1 MTKTELEEINETQ
14 KIEIAEL
21 KEQIKI
27 ESGYEKVP
35 AYDFRK
41 LCNESRE
48 LELAKDDI
56 TDLKDTIS
64 DHQKTVYELAKA
76 LTTLI
81 NQKA

>member
-1 MTKTELEEINETQ
+1 MTKTDLEEINATLE
-14 KIEIAEL
+14 KDIIFL
-21 KEQIKI
+21 KEQFKT

-64 DHQKTVYELAKA
+64 EHQKIVYELAKA

-81 NQKA
+81 NKTP